1 MGRRGVESFAK
12 RQKELKR
19 KQKAQE
25 KMARRYGR
33 SKRKRDANADD
44 PAQEKGPGEE
54 EISPGDAA
62 SLSREDAKATDPG
75 PNSTGI

>member
-1 MGRRGVESFAK
+1 MGKRGVESFAK

-25 KMARRYGR
+25 KIARRYGR
-33 SKRKRDANADD
+33 SKRKRDANVDD
-44 PAQEKGPGEE
+44 LAQEKGPGEE
-54 EISPGDAA
+54 EISPGDEA
-62 SLSREDAKATDPG
+62 SLSQKDFKATDLG